1 MATVQFGG
9 LITGLNTNALIQ
21 GLVQAE
27 QGPINVLQGQKT
39 VLQAQQGVYTTLVSA
54 LGTLRSA
61 AQGLSLSS
69 DFNQKSAASS
79 DATVLTVSADSTAQA
94 GSSTVVVDTLAKA
107 QTLESTSFA
116 SAADS
121 IGTGKLMIHV
131 GTTTTPITIDA
142 TNKTLTGL
150 QAAIN
155 SSGAGVTASIINLG
169 TNASPDYRLIL
180 QGKNT
185 GTENAVTVTGTL
197 SGGSDPFSGGGTV
210 VQAAA
215 DAVFSVNGIT
225 FKRSTNTVSD
235 IIPGV
240 TLTLLKEGN
249 HDGVVSS
256 ADASATVS
264 IGLNNSGVQTSIQS
278 FVDAYNAVNKIV
290 GSQFS
295 LDPTTSHQGV
305 LAGDAALRGVT
316 SRLRH
321 EISAAGGNGS
331 GFTHLS
337 DIGVSF
343 QDDGSL
349 ALDTAKLN
357 NALDTNS
364 TGVANLFTLVENGI
378 GKRIPDAIDSMISP
392 VNGSL
397 VAREQG
403 IQARISRIDQEVAD
417 EQQRLA
423 DYQNQLT
430 QQFAAM
436 EQMISQMQSQGNFL
450 TQTFN
455 PSPTTLAQGSSASAN
470 TGSSVNTSSSASST
484 STQGG

>member
-1 MATVQFGG
+1 MANIQFGG

-27 QGPINVLQGQKT
+27 QGPINILQGQKT
-39 VLQAQQGVYTTLVSA
+39 VLQAQQGVYTTLVSSLA
-54 LGTLRSA
+54 TLQSA

-69 DFNQKSAASS
+69 DFNQKSASSS
-79 DATVLTVSADSTAQA
+79 DPSVLTVSADSLAQA
-94 GSSTVVVDTLAKA
+94 GSNAIVVDTLAKA
-107 QTLESTSFA
+107 QTIESATFTS
-116 SAADS
+116 SADA
-121 IGTGKLMIHV
+121 IGTGKLTIHV
-131 GTTTTPITIDA
+131 GATATPITIDA
-142 TNKTLTGL
+142 TNKTLSGL
-150 QAAIN
+150 QNAIN
-155 SSGAGVTASIINLG
+155 GSGAGVTASIVNLG
-169 TNASPDYRLIL
+169 TKASPDYRLIL
-180 QGKNT
+180 QSKNT

-197 SGGSDPFSGGGTV
+197 SGGTDPFAGGGTV

-215 DAVFSVNGIT
+215 NALFSVNGLT
-225 FKRSTNTVSD
+225 VSRTNNTVSD

-256 ADASATVS
+256 SDASSNVS
-264 IGLNNSGVQTSIQS
+264 ISLNNNGIQSSIQS

-290 GSQFS
+290 SSQFS

-305 LAGDAALRGVT
+305 LAGDAALRGVM
-316 SRLRH
+316 SRLRS
-321 EISAAGGNGS
+321 ELSAAGGNGT

-337 DIGVSF
+337 DIGIRF

-349 ALDTAKLN
+349 TLDTTKLN

-364 TGVANLFTLVENGI
+364 TAVANLFSLVQNGV
-378 GKRIPDAIDSMISP
+378 GKRIPDAVDSMINP
-392 VNGSL
+392 VTGSL

-403 IQARISRIDQEVAD
+403 IQARIGRIDQQVTD

-423 DYQNQLT
+423 AYQSQLT
-430 QQFAAM
+430 QQFAAL
-436 EQMISQMQSQGNFL
+436 EQMVSQIQSQGNFL

-455 PSPTTLAQGSSASAN
+455 PSTATSTQGSGSSANS
-470 TGSSVNTSSSASST
+470 SSSASGT
-484 STQGG
+484 N

>member
-1 MATVQFGG
+1 MATIQFGG

-54 LGTLRSA
+54 LGTLQSA

-79 DATVLTVSADSTAQA
+79 DASVLTVSADSTAQA
-94 GSSTVVVDTLAKA
+94 GASTILVDTLAKA
-107 QTLESTSFA
+107 QTIESATFTSA
-116 SAADS
+116 TDS
-121 IGTGKLMIHV
+121 IGTGTLTIHV
-131 GTTTTPITIDA
+131 GSTTTPVTIDA
-142 TNKTLTGL
+142 TNDTLTGL

-155 SSGAGVTASIINLG
+155 SSGAGVTASIVNVG
-169 TNASPDYRLIL
+169 TKASPDYRLIL
-180 QGKNT
+180 QSKNT

-197 SGGSDPFSGGGTV
+197 SGGTDPFAGGGTV

-215 DAVFSVNGIT
+215 DAVFSVNGLT
-225 FKRSTNTVSD
+225 VTRSSNTVSD

-249 HDGVVSS
+249 HDGIVSS

-264 IGLNNSGVQTSIQS
+264 IGLNNSGVQSSIQS

-290 GSQFS
+290 SSQFS

-305 LAGDAALRGVT
+305 LAGDAALRGVM

-321 EISAAGGNGS
+321 ELSAAGGNGV

-337 DIGVSF
+337 DIGISF

-349 ALDTAKLN
+349 ALDTTKLN
-357 NALDTNS
+357 NALDTNP
-364 TGVANLFTLVENGI
+364 TGVANLFTLVQNGI
-378 GKRIPDAIDSMISP
+378 GKRIPDAIDSMINP

-397 VAREQG
+397 IAREQG
-403 IQARISRIDQEVAD
+403 IQARISDIDQQTAD
-417 EQQRLA
+417 EQQRLT

-430 QQFAAM
+430 QQFAAL
-436 EQMISQMQSQGNFL
+436 EQMVSQMQSQGNFL
-450 TQTFN
+450 TDTFN
-455 PSPTTLAQGSSASAN
+455 PSTTSSVQRSSGSGN
-470 TGSSVNTSSSASST
+470 TGSSTGST
-484 STQGG
+484 SNLGG